1 MSPSP
6 SALLAD
12 HPDRIRWNAKYECAD
27 PTEAV
32 FAPISW
38 LGDVLQFGVPEGPVL
53 ELACGRSGTALGLA
67 AAGRCVTA
75 IDVSDTALVQLELEA
90 TRRELAD
97 RLTLVHADLCSWQ
110 SGDGRFALV
119 LCRLSWH
126 PPTFR
131 QACEAVAP
139 GGVVAWEAWRRP
151 IDVAR
156 DTRRAEWCLKPGQ
169 PESELPAGFT
179 VIRVVDTDGSE
190 PSRRIIAQR
199 SL

>member
-97 RLTLVHADLCSWQ
+97 RLTLVHADLCSW
-110 SGDGRFALV
+110 
-119 LCRLSWH
+119 
-126 PPTFR
+126 
-131 QACEAVAP
+131 
-139 GGVVAWEAWRRP
+139 
-151 IDVAR
+151 
-156 DTRRAEWCLKPGQ
+156 
-169 PESELPAGFT
+169 
-179 VIRVVDTDGSE
+179 
-190 PSRRIIAQR
+190 
-199 SL
+199 

>member
-119 LCRLSWH
+119 LCRLFWH

-169 PESELPAGFT
+169 PES
-179 VIRVVDTDGSE
+179 V
-190 PSRRIIAQR
+190 
-199 SL
+199 

>member
-90 TRRELAD
+90 TRRIGRSPHTGARRSLLLA
-97 RLTLVHADLCSWQ
+97 V
-110 SGDGRFALV
+110 GDGRFALV
-119 LCRLSWH
+119 LCRLFWH

>member
-90 TRRELAD
+90 TRRNWPIASHWCTPISAPGS
-97 RLTLVHADLCSWQ
+97 RGWTLCSGTLPTILASAHFSPGLRGCGAGRC
-110 SGDGRFALV
+110 SGVGGMAAAHRCRSGYPSSRMV
-119 LCRLSWH
+119 L
-126 PPTFR
+126 
-131 QACEAVAP
+131 EA
-139 GGVVAWEAWRRP
+139 RP
-151 IDVAR
+151 AR
-156 DTRRAEWCLKPGQ
+156 
-169 PESELPAGFT
+169 
-179 VIRVVDTDGSE
+179 V
-190 PSRRIIAQR
+190 
-199 SL
+199 

>member
-67 AAGRCVTA
+67 AAGRCMTA

-110 SGDGRFALV
+110 SGMDALLWYFADYSGIRPLFA
-119 LCRLSWH
+119 RLA
-126 PPTFR
+126 R
-131 QACEAVAP
+131 L
-139 GGVVAWEAWRRP
+139 WRRA
-151 IDVAR
+151 V
-156 DTRRAEWCLKPGQ
+156 
-169 PESELPAGFT
+169 
-179 VIRVVDTDGSE
+179 
-190 PSRRIIAQR
+190 
-199 SL
+199 

>member
-119 LCRLSWH
+119 LCRSILASAH
-126 PPTFR
+126 FSPGLRGCGAGRCSGVGGMAAAHRCRSGYPSSR
-131 QACEAVAP
+131 MVLEA
-139 GGVVAWEAWRRP
+139 RP
-151 IDVAR
+151 AR
-156 DTRRAEWCLKPGQ
+156 
-169 PESELPAGFT
+169 
-179 VIRVVDTDGSE
+179 V
-190 PSRRIIAQR
+190 
-199 SL
+199 

>member
-32 FAPISW
+32 FAPKSW

-90 TRRELAD
+90 TRRNWPIASHWC
-97 RLTLVHADLCSWQ
+97 TPIS
-110 SGDGRFALV
+110 
-119 LCRLSWH
+119 
-126 PPTFR
+126 
-131 QACEAVAP
+131 AP
-139 GGVVAWEAWRRP
+139 GSRGMDALLWYFADYSGIRPLFARLARLWRRA
-151 IDVAR
+151 V
-156 DTRRAEWCLKPGQ
+156 
-169 PESELPAGFT
+169 
-179 VIRVVDTDGSE
+179 
-190 PSRRIIAQR
+190 
-199 SL
+199 

>member
-97 RLTLVHADLCSWQ
+97 RLHTGARRSLLLAVGGWTLCSGTLPTILASAHFSPGLRGCGAGRC
-110 SGDGRFALV
+110 SGVGGMAAAHRCRSGYPSSRMV
-119 LCRLSWH
+119 L
-126 PPTFR
+126 
-131 QACEAVAP
+131 EA
-139 GGVVAWEAWRRP
+139 RP
-151 IDVAR
+151 AR
-156 DTRRAEWCLKPGQ
+156 
-169 PESELPAGFT
+169 
-179 VIRVVDTDGSE
+179 V
-190 PSRRIIAQR
+190 
-199 SL
+199 

>member
-67 AAGRCVTA
+67 AAGRCDCDRRFRYRVGSA
-75 IDVSDTALVQLELEA
+75 RARSDPTGIGRSPHTGARRSLLLAVGGWTLCSGTLPTILASAHFSPGLRGCGAGRYSGVGGMAAAHRCRSGYPSSRMVLEA
-90 TRRELAD
+90 
-97 RLTLVHADLCSWQ
+97 
-110 SGDGRFALV
+110 
-119 LCRLSWH
+119 
-126 PPTFR
+126 
-131 QACEAVAP
+131 
-139 GGVVAWEAWRRP
+139 RP
-151 IDVAR
+151 AR
-156 DTRRAEWCLKPGQ
+156 
-169 PESELPAGFT
+169 
-179 VIRVVDTDGSE
+179 V
-190 PSRRIIAQR
+190 
-199 SL
+199 